1 VLSANKAFGFVSK
14 YQKNATVPTGNTVFE
29 FKAGTLNFRSTRC
42 DRLVVTGSDYARF
55 KGSNTIN
62 GAGDYR
68 FMIWADY
75 SEPDTFR
82 IRIWQEDEQTA

>member
-1 VLSANKAFGFVSK
+1 MLSANKAFGFVSK

-29 FKAGTLNFRSTRC
+29 FKAGT
-42 DRLVVTGSDYARF
+42 F
-55 KGSNTIN
+55 KGSGTIN

-82 IRIWQEDEQTA
+82 IRIWQEDEQTT